1 MTLLFNNIFTNRF
14 SKNKM
19 QKPST
24 KCKIIFFPTV
34 YTSIISLVL
43 GCRNLD
49 YKFNVPYKMCAYQF
63 LKKYLFWNEI
73 YTYWNKTKQKST
85 NSSKYPVLQIQV
97 VELLISPPPPILL
110 YSSSYKTQIAGWIQE
125 QWLLFSTGE
134 LLRLQN
140 VAINHTSCNHWLIS
154 VLILKRYMLL

>member
-85 NSSKYPVLQIQV
+85 NSSKYPVMQIQV
-97 VELLISPPPPILL
+97 VELLISPPP
-110 YSSSYKTQIAGWIQE
+110 
-125 QWLLFSTGE
+125 
-134 LLRLQN
+134 
-140 VAINHTSCNHWLIS
+140 HTSLFKQLQDTNCWLDTRTMAPIFYWGIIKVTERCYKS
-154 VLILKRYMLL
+154 HFL

>member
-1 MTLLFNNIFTNRF
+1 MYLKYATHYCISRKLHNRKKDLETHQAGSLVLTVAFFAPYAFFVFFFKLKNLVTLLFNNIFTNRF

-34 YTSIISLVL
+34 YTPIISLVL

-63 LKKYLFWNEI
+63 LKKYLFWNKI
-73 YTYWNKTKQKST
+73 YILKQNKTEIHQ
-85 NSSKYPVLQIQV
+85 
-97 VELLISPPPPILL
+97 
-110 YSSSYKTQIAGWIQE
+110 
-125 QWLLFSTGE
+125 
-134 LLRLQN
+134 
-140 VAINHTSCNHWLIS
+140 
-154 VLILKRYMLL
+154 LK